1 LYETLVNANNI
12 EELRYLLRFD
22 FCFAVDREGRGGGV
36 ALLWKTSLKCN
47 ITKYSGNRKKVEIED
62 NIRGNWRL
70 NGFYGYPE
78 GHRRKD
84 SWNLV
89 RNLAQNSSQPWCI
102 IGDFNDILTA
112 DEKKGRVERASW
124 LINGFRQAVSDAG
137 LINIHMDIHL
147 V

>member
-1 LYETLVNANNI
+1 VKG
-12 EELRYLLRFD
+12 
-22 FCFAVDREGRGGGV
+22 EGEVWHCCG
-36 ALLWKTSLKCN
+36 
-47 ITKYSGNRKKVEIED
+47 KVEIED

-78 GHRRKD
+78 GHRRRD

-89 RNLAQNSSQPWCI
+89 RNITQNSSLPWYI

-124 LINGFRQAVSDAG
+124 LINGFKQAVSDAG
-137 LINIHMDIHL
+137 
-147 V
+147 